1 MAEKKLFM
9 EVLSMTRGE
18 RLYALRKERHLTMED
33 VAKACG
39 VSRTTIKKWESD
51 FIESMRA
58 DKLQALADI
67 LHTSINY
74 ILDGSDPN
82 QAYRNIE
89 PMPQFTRVPILGGIA
104 CGEPIMADQNLEG
117 FAFVDGR
124 VHADFA
130 LRCEGDSMINAHIFD
145 GDLVFIKAQPEVQ
158 NGEIAAVG
166 IGEEATLKRVYVYNN
181 RIELRP
187 ENPLFPV
194 LNYEGHEMAE
204 VHILGKAVAFL
215 GVVR

>member
-1 MAEKKLFM
+1 
-9 EVLSMTRGE
+9 MTRGQ
-18 RLYALRKERHLTMED
+18 RIYALRKARGLTMEE
-33 VAKACG
+33 VGKACG
-39 VSRTTIKKWESD
+39 VAKSTVRKWETD

-58 DKLQALADI
+58 DKLQALADV
-67 LHTSINY
+67 LQTSISY
-74 ILDGSDPN
+74 ILDGEDTNP
-82 QAYRNIE
+82 AYKNVE

-104 CGEPIMADQNLEG
+104 CGKPITAEENLEG

-130 LRCEGDSMINAHIFD
+130 LRCEGDSMINAHIFN
-145 GDLVFIKAQPEVQ
+145 GDLVFIKARPEVN

-166 IGEEATLKRVYVYNN
+166 IGDEATLKRVYVYSN

-194 LNYEGHEMAE
+194 LNYEGPEMAE

>member
-1 MAEKKLFM
+1 M
-9 EVLSMTRGE
+9 SRSD
-18 RLYALRKERHLTMED
+18 RIRNLRKARGLTLEQ
-33 VAKACG
+33 VGKACG
-39 VSRTTIKKWESD
+39 VAKATVLRWENGTIET
-51 FIESMRA
+51 MRA

-67 LHTSINY
+67 LNTTIDY
-74 ILDGSDPN
+74 ILDGTDN
-82 QAYRNIE
+82 ELGFRNIE
-89 PMPQFTRVPILGGIA
+89 PLPQFKRVPILGGIA
-104 CGEPIMADQNLEG
+104 CGEPIMAESNLEG

-145 GDLVFIKAQPEVQ
+145 GDLVFIKQQPEVN

-166 IGEEATLKRVYVYNN
+166 IDGEATLKRFYKYKN

-194 LNYEGHEMAE
+194 LEYEGPEMAQ
-204 VHILGKAVAFL
+204 VCVLGKAVAFL

>member
-1 MAEKKLFM
+1 
-9 EVLSMTRGE
+9 MTRGQ
-18 RLYALRKERHLTMED
+18 RLHALRKGRGLTLEQ
-33 VAKACG
+33 VGKACG
-39 VSRTTIKKWESD
+39 VSKTTVRKWEAD
-51 FIESMRA
+51 YIESMRA
-58 DKLQALADI
+58 NKLQALADI
-67 LHTSINY
+67 LHTTIDY
-74 ILDGSDPN
+74 ILDGEDQTPVYSN
-82 QAYRNIE
+82 VE

-130 LRCEGDSMINAHIFD
+130 LRCEGDSMINAHIFN
-145 GDLVFIKAQPEVQ
+145 GDLVFIKAQPEVN

-166 IGEEATLKRVYVYNN
+166 IGDEATLKRVYVYNN

-194 LNYEGHEMAE
+194 LNYDGPEMAE

>member
-1 MAEKKLFM
+1 M
-9 EVLSMTRGE
+9 
-18 RLYALRKERHLTMED
+18 
-33 VAKACG
+33 
-39 VSRTTIKKWESD
+39 
-51 FIESMRA
+51 IETMRA
-58 DKLQALADI
+58 DKLQALADV
-67 LHTSINY
+67 LHTTIDY
-74 ILDGSDPN
+74 ILDGTESMPL
-82 QAYRNIE
+82 YRHVE

-104 CGEPIMADQNLEG
+104 CGKPITAEENLEG

-130 LRCEGDSMINAHIFD
+130 LRCEGDSMINAHIFN
-145 GDLVFIKAQPEVQ
+145 GDLVFIKAQPEVN

-166 IGEEATLKRVYVYNN
+166 IGDEATLKRVYVYSN

-194 LNYEGHEMAE
+194 LNYEGPEMAE